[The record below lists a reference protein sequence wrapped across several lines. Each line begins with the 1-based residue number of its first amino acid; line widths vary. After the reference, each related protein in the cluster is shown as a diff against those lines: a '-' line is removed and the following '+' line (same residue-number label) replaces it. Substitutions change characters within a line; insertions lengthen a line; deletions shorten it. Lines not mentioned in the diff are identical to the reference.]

1 MRHRVRSSR
10 LLGSRK
16 RKSFFA
22 MGLKIFQFK
31 RFLVDAGML
40 GIRRRIEIGK
50 GGIEVG
56 THDGAKRT

>member
-1 MRHRVRSSR
+1 
-10 LLGSRK
+10 
-16 RKSFFA
+16 

-50 GGIEVG
+50 RGIEVG